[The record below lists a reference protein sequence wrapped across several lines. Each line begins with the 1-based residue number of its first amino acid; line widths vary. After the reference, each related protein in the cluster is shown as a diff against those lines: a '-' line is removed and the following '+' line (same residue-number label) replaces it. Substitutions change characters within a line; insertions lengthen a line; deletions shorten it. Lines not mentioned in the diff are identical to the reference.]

1 MQINQNNTINGD
13 SSNSKM
19 LYVGCLVFY
28 SFLLFL
34 NVAQIVPIFREQ
46 WKTSGS
52 TSSPWSRGC
61 LLPCSRRKGS
71 NTGNCASNSLWD
83 GPTNHPHLEV
93 KCIESRKN
101 FILIR
106 PWTTEEKAMFLNQW
120 FKRQYMGW
128 KKGQKNLLKLVDKY
142 LRVNKSGFRRKQM

>member
-61 LLPCSRRKGS
+61 LLPCSRRKG
-71 NTGNCASNSLWD
+71 A
-83 GPTNHPHLEV
+83 
-93 KCIESRKN
+93 
-101 FILIR
+101 
-106 PWTTEEKAMFLNQW
+106 
-120 FKRQYMGW
+120 
-128 KKGQKNLLKLVDKY
+128 KNLLKLVDKY
-142 LRVNKSGFRRKQM
+142 LRVNKSGFRRKQMQTKNLQKIMNYKCKLVIIIMELNICQFQKVLIQLNFEICQANFNESLRSWTF

>member
-13 SSNSKM
+13 SSNTKM

-71 NTGNCASNSLWD
+71 NTGSCASNSLWD

-93 KCIESRKN
+93 KCIESLKCSKIFVILLWR
-101 FILIR
+101 FILVTLFILKTVT
-106 PWTTEEKAMFLNQW
+106 WNQ
-120 FKRQYMGW
+120 
-128 KKGQKNLLKLVDKY
+128 NS
-142 LRVNKSGFRRKQM
+142 NISG